1 MCAIVSSNNHYC
13 GHVAIPV
20 IVAVA
25 VAVVVIAS
33 SCCRRWN
40 GRVDAGP
47 VSISIIAIM
56 IIAINI
62 SIIIIIIITIIIITL
77 ARLQGRGAH
86 QRQFG
91 GLVMRRKVIVVRKR
105 CKGYSRTA
113 KNEATD

>member
-1 MCAIVSSNNHYC
+1 MVCAIVSSNNHYC

-47 VSISIIAIM
+47 VCISIIAIM
-56 IIAINI
+56 II
-62 SIIIIIIITIIIITL
+62 SIIVIIIITIITVNIITL
-77 ARLQGRGAH
+77 AR
-86 QRQFG
+86 
-91 GLVMRRKVIVVRKR
+91 
-105 CKGYSRTA
+105 
-113 KNEATD
+113 